1 LLLFKGVHKGFPL
14 ESAKFNAK
22 QKVRIMFTNQQVVDK
37 LVWLTSKYLYEK
49 EFFIPEFEKRAIED
63 QDKFHLACL
72 TDARLM
78 RLLNAMCNSYPH
90 KLYNLSGLMLDV
102 VTEENILAYPVT
114 HLREVWVETW
124 RDVFNDF
131 FNETND
137 ITDFEG
143 IIPEIAP
150 WDKALNLMKFILKHD
165 FKDVVGYE
173 YGGSF
178 FHVQDYYNTVQE
190 NINGYVKSRRNK
202 IIKVLDELNERKIKE
217 EIAKELLVQ
226 ERQVKPLPKPQLTYQ
241 SIPYTKNREYIDFF
255 KTLPYD
261 SDEVTT
267 HLLKYGTLR
276 YLGVPKELEDFCRV
290 KYGFYTRNGKKF
302 AMLPKDFQ
310 PKFVPDLTT
319 HNKEINELAKY
330 TSYNRNAF
338 DEWAD
343 EGGNTIE

>member
-1 LLLFKGVHKGFPL
+1 ML
-14 ESAKFNAK
+14 
-22 QKVRIMFTNQQVVDK
+22 TNQQVVNK
-37 LVWLTSKYLYEK
+37 LLWLTSKYLYEK
-49 EFFIPEFEKRAIED
+49 EFFIPEFERRANED

-72 TDARLM
+72 TDAPLM

-90 KLYNLSGLMLDV
+90 TLYNLSGLMLDV
-102 VTEENILAYPVT
+102 VTEENILAYPVAR
-114 HLREVWVETW
+114 LREVWLETW

-165 FKDVVGYE
+165 FKDVVSYE

-178 FHVQDYYNTVQE
+178 FHVQDYYNTIQE

-202 IIKVLDELNERKIKE
+202 IIKLLDEMNERKVKE
-217 EIAKELLVQ
+217 ELAKQIPVI
-226 ERQVKPLPKPQLTYQ
+226 ERPDSHYHKNQITYRPL
-241 SIPYTKNREYIDFF
+241 PYTKNQNFIDFF
-255 KTLPYD
+255 KTFPYD
-261 SDEVTT
+261 ADEVTT
-267 HLLKYGTLR
+267 HLIKYGTLR
-276 YLGVPKELEDFCRV
+276 YLGVPNELEDFCRV

-302 AMLPKDFQ
+302 ALLPKGFE
-310 PKFVPDLTT
+310 PKFIPDLKA
-319 HNKEINELAKY
+319 HNKELNELVQY
-330 TSYNRNAF
+330 GSYRRENF